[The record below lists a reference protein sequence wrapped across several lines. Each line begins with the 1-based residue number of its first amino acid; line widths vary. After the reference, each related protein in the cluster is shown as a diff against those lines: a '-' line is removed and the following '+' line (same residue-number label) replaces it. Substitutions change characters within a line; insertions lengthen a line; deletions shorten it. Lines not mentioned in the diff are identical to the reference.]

1 MTTEAPGPPRGRWRR
16 LGLASVLVAGFGWQ
30 PGADGLAP
38 PPEKTIEVSAS
49 RAGFTPSLINARKGE
64 AVHLRLTSRD
74 QEHCFAIEAF
84 RIEKRVV
91 PGRTTAVDIT
101 PDRAGTFPFYC
112 CLESGAAA
120 DAERGRLV
128 VSE

>member
-1 MTTEAPGPPRGRWRR
+1 MATAAPRPPRGRWLL
-16 LGLASVLVAGFGWQ
+16 LGLACLSVAGVRSS

-49 RAGFTPSLINARKGE
+49 RSGFTPSLINGRKGE

-120 DAERGRLV
+120 DTERGRMV